1 MYVPTSFVA
10 NLPAP
15 GTEDGDDHGEVGSG
29 NDQINEHGHP
39 IDDEDSDDHHD
50 QDANNNDQDDF
61 KTDGDVSVG
70 EVGITDDVH
79 DENSNVET
87 ATQDENQDGSQNESQ
102 DGSKQSDDSV
112 SAGVI
117 VTIVLS
123 CLFILAVILV
133 VLGFV
138 CLSCKRRHPTFI
150 VTQSYPKI
158 LVASDTQSK
167 TTSIPKTYMQ
177 SPRFS
182 PKGYEALPVTDYAPV
197 QPYIN
202 KPVY

>member
-1 MYVPTSFVA
+1 MYVSTSFVA

-50 QDANNNDQDDF
+50 
-61 KTDGDVSVG
+61 GDVSVG

-87 ATQDENQDGSQNESQ
+87 ATQAQSDENQDGSQNESQ

-138 CLSCKRRHPTFI
+138 CLSCKRRRPTFI